1 MWGKPFYTARPCHGK
16 TTTTTPIFH
25 HLPLHG
31 QWSLSIVSPMVR
43 STVTAIKEFLPN
55 GQVNG
60 YCHQELLTGYQRFE
74 NIFCCLLQVSRLLQ
88 LYFHLFVVK
97 SLKTLNYSYFPQK
110 TLSQA
115 GLFSHMTMVSEAFL
129 LNGQW
134 SRRVFSPM
142 VSPMVTAIQELLPN
156 GQPNGHGHLE
166 NFPNGQWSR
175 PFRIDHMERLAQF
188 QIDNL

>member
-1 MWGKPFYTARPCHGK
+1 
-16 TTTTTPIFH
+16 
-25 HLPLHG
+25 
-31 QWSLSIVSPMVR
+31 MV
-43 STVTAIKEFLPN
+43 TVHSLPN

-60 YCHQELLTGYQRFE
+60 HGHPRISPQWSGQWLLPSRLFTGYQRFK
-74 NIFCCLLQVSRLLQ
+74 NIFCCLLQVSQLLQ
-88 LYFHLFVVK
+88 LYFYLFVVK

-115 GLFSHMTMVSEAFL
+115 GLFSHMTMVTEDFL

-134 SRRVFSPM
+134 SQKVFSPM

-175 PFRIDHMERLAQF
+175 PFRIDHMERLAF
-188 QIDNL
+188 HISSPKVS